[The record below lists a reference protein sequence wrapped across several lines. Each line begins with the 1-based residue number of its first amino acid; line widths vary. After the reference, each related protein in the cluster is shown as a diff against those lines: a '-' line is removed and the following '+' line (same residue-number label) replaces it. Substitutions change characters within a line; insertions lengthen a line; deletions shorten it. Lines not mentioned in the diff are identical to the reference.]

1 MLGDRIA
8 LSPSCPLPPVTNC
21 TAIPR
26 ADDSPCGPPSSLLWR
41 SRGEL
46 GSLGTTTRP
55 LAPGVTWREGRVW
68 PWCRAP

>member
-26 ADDSPCGPPSSLLWR
+26 ADDSPCGPPV
-41 SRGEL
+41 
-46 GSLGTTTRP
+46 
-55 LAPGVTWREGRVW
+55 LAPVAISW
-68 PWCRAP
+68 